1 MMKLDIASYC
11 NREITCSCGHTHFCP
26 ISTVVVEKG
35 ALGKLPGLMGDYA
48 HILLV
53 ADENTYGTCGDQVSA
68 LLGVVYGMG
77 C

>member
-35 ALGKLPGLMGDYA
+35 ALGKLPGLMEDYA
-48 HILLV
+48 HIL
-53 ADENTYGTCGDQVSA
+53 CGKPF
-68 LLGVVYGMG
+68 
-77 C
+77 